1 MNQYFKQTLTKSD
14 IFTQPTELDETLKG
28 LPRGEVGVLVAPGA
42 TGKSFFVLNMLLAS
56 CNAVVKNHLIVK
68 PIRILYLSLEDRL
81 DDIQRRLHAYMM
93 GNLIM
98 QSDIEKNENN
108 FEIIAYKGSER
119 LISNQFKGCKCYCG

>member
-56 CNAVVKNHLIVK
+56 CHAVVKNHLIV
-68 PIRILYLSLEDRL
+68 L
-81 DDIQRRLHAYMM
+81 DKYSA
-93 GNLIM
+93 
-98 QSDIEKNENN
+98 K
-108 FEIIAYKGSER
+108 R
-119 LISNQFKGCKCYCG
+119 LIAMLHRQHGKLDRFSHKNFILHISFVPLIIHF